1 MSTSNLID
9 ERYNQYIP
17 RSLTNKYSL
26 ENTAELARL
35 WVQNSHKIENILRK
49 QPGEK
54 ITTSEGFEVTFSS
67 IDYHTSYYSSHNY
80 EMCFFPDNR
89 YRSNISEDMPW
100 FKYSKKYTYAVYD
113 TKKDST
119 QQYAYDVM
127 YEIITTLF
135 RMIAEYEVRSES
147 VTVIEN
153 AVDRSHEWYRVNDG
167 EYYMQLFDMSDPKL
181 YRYSDWECFSV
192 GEVVETTVI
201 KSVYKCDNPVDLD
214 SAHFITINHNKDIEY
229 RNSVYQYVSEVF
241 TAVREDSSITVE
253 ERVMIISEIQSID
266 SFNNARKSLRIKRK
280 VFKHDVLTKAIDFER
295 KSLDNILFG
304 LYEKL

>member
-1 MSTSNLID
+1 MLTSNLTD
-9 ERYNQYIP
+9 DRYNQYIP
-17 RSLTNKYSL
+17 RSLGKNHSL
-26 ENTAELARL
+26 DNTAELARL
-35 WVQNSHKIENILRK
+35 WVQNSHKIDMILRQ

-54 ITTSEGFEVTFSS
+54 ITTSEGFEVKFSD
-67 IDYHTSYYSSHNY
+67 IDYHTSYKTSHDY
-80 EMCFFPDNR
+80 EMCFFPNNR
-89 YRSNISEDMPW
+89 CSRDDVEMPW
-100 FKYSKKYTYAVYD
+100 FIYSRKYTHAVYD
-113 TKKDST
+113 TRKDST
-119 QQYAYDVM
+119 AQYAYDVM

-135 RMIAEYEVRSES
+135 RLIATYEVRTES
-147 VTVIEN
+147 VTVIDN
-153 AVDRSHEWYRVNDG
+153 AIDRNHEWYRVNDG

-192 GEVVETTVI
+192 DEVVETTVI

-241 TAVREDSSITVE
+241 TAVREDSSITIE
-253 ERVMIISEIQSID
+253 ERVMIISEIQCID
-266 SFNNARKSLRIKRK
+266 SLNNARKSLKIKRK
-280 VFKHDVLTKAIDFER
+280 VFKHDVLTKAIELER